1 MSTRSGDPARAIDRS
16 VRLVVDA
23 SVCLDV
29 CLSASGWE
37 LLAGHQLIAPP
48 LLRSE
53 LSSALRSLDWRRA
66 ISPELVEAA
75 RSRFARAPVEL
86 TTADGHFERAW
97 TLAAR
102 LGWAK
107 TYDAE
112 YLALAQAH
120 DVALLTID
128 ERLQRGASGI
138 VAIVTPAEL

>member
-1 MSTRSGDPARAIDRS
+1 

-29 CLSASGWE
+29 CLSAAGWE

-53 LSSALRSLDWRRA
+53 LSSALRSLDWRRVV
-66 ISPELVEAA
+66 SRELVEAA
-75 RSRFARAPVEL
+75 RGRFAQAPVEL
-86 TTADGHFERAW
+86 TTSDDHFERAW
-97 TLAAR
+97 AVAAQ

-112 YLALAQAH
+112 YIALAQAN

-128 ERLQRGASGI
+128 ERLQRGAAGL
-138 VAIVTPAEL
+138 VAIVAPTDL